1 MTLITKLTRIGM
13 ALAATLLLTFG
24 SLQAQRIAVVDVDE
38 VLNSLSDY
46 EQAQK
51 ELDQLAATWR
61 QDIAKEYDNI
71 KSMYNRYQTEQVLLS
86 DDARRQREEEIMAAE
101 TRVRELQKSK
111 FGPEGALFEKR
122 RDLVQPIQDR
132 VYRAIE
138 DYANERGFDFILDK
152 GAAAGLLFSAEKHE
166 KTADILARLK

>member
-1 MTLITKLTRIGM
+1 MPLSSKITRL
-13 ALAATLLLTFG
+13 ALVVCAALFLSFG
-24 SLQAQRIAVVDVDE
+24 SLQAQRIAVVDINQ
-38 VLNSLSDY
+38 VLEQLSDY
-46 EQAQK
+46 TEAQR

-61 QDIAKEYDNI
+61 QDIAKEYDKI
-71 KSMYNRYQTEQVLLS
+71 KAMYNRYQTEQVLLS
-86 DDARRQREEEIMAAE
+86 DDARRQREDEIMAAE

-138 DYANERGFDFILDK
+138 DYANERGFDFVLDK
-152 GAAAGLLFSAEKHE
+152 GAAAGLLFSAEKHD
-166 KTADILARLK
+166 KTADILARLR

>member
-1 MTLITKLTRIGM
+1 MRIPTFFSRL
-13 ALAATLLLTFG
+13 ALACTAALFLSFG
-24 SLQAQRIAVVDVDE
+24 SLQAQRIAVVDINE
-38 VLNSLSDY
+38 VLESLSDY
-46 EQAQK
+46 KEAQQ

-86 DDARRQREEEIMAAE
+86 DDEKRRREDDIMAAE

-152 GAAAGLLFSAEKHE
+152 GAAAGLLFSAEKHD
-166 KTADILARLK
+166 KTADILSRLR